1 MKLYESIAQLTISEI
16 KSGRLPAGTR
26 LPAIRVLATQQAV
39 SITTATNA
47 YRYLEE
53 TGWVFSQPQSGFYV
67 SNLHTKSE
75 QPLMREFQ
83 GVSRDPKAF
92 APASGYSPTVDFFS
106 PLGTSMI
113 SPQLLPTIALQR
125 SIKRITARSQHTLF
139 SYPVQQGN
147 PILRK
152 SLSNH
157 FRGDHFHF
165 LDTDLVITNGCI
177 DAIRIAIEVVS
188 EVGDTIAISSPC
200 FSGLLDLLATLSRK
214 TIEIPNNEKGLDLDR
229 LEQLM
234 KKKQIKAGLFNTTHM
249 NPSGTSLSKN
259 QKERLAKL
267 ANQYLIPV
275 IEDDV
280 YIELS
285 HQGKP
290 PLPAKFW
297 DKNGYVLWC
306 GSVSK
311 TLAAG
316 LRIGWCLPGRYLD
329 TYAKQHQLT
338 GLGVNGLMQACVAEF
353 INTGEYRTH
362 VNKTR
367 TTLNKHVYDY
377 RQMLVKN
384 LPANARISV
393 PEGGIVLWV
402 QVPQLDACRLEQ
414 QAKINRIDIRS
425 GSNFSTH
432 NCYSD
437 CFRINFGWPLGLDQ
451 DDGKDETI
459 AWLQLK
465 QLCHMV
471 TDFID

>member
-1 MKLYESIAQLTISEI
+1 MKLYESIAQQTIKEI
-16 KSGRLPAGTR
+16 KTGRLPVGTR
-26 LPAIRVLATQQAV
+26 LPALRVLAKQQAV
-39 SITTATNA
+39 SMSTATNA

-53 TGWVFSQPQSGFYV
+53 TGWIYSQPQSGFYV
-67 SNLHTKSE
+67 SNMHTTCE
-75 QPLMREFQ
+75 QPLMQKFKGR
-83 GVSRDPKAF
+83 SRDPKAF
-92 APASGYSPTVDFFS
+92 APALGYSPTVDFFS

-113 SPQLLPTIALQR
+113 APQLLPTIELQR
-125 SIKRITARSQHTLF
+125 SIKRITSRSHHTLF
-139 SYPVQQGN
+139 DYPVQQGN

-165 LDTDLVITNGCI
+165 RGDDLVITNGCI

-188 EVGDTIAISSPC
+188 DVGDSIAISSPC

-214 TIEIPNNEKGLDLDR
+214 TIEIPSNEKGLDLDR

-234 KKKQIKAGLFNTTHM
+234 KNNQIKAGLFNTTHM
-249 NPSGTSLSKN
+249 NPSGTSLSKD
-259 QKERLAKL
+259 QKIRLAEL
-267 ANQYLIPV
+267 ANQYSIPI

-290 PLPAKFW
+290 PLPVKYW

-316 LRIGWCLPGRYLD
+316 LRIGWCLPGRYLE

-353 INTGEYRTH
+353 INTGEYRSH

-367 TTLNKHVYDY
+367 MTLTKHVYDY
-377 RQMLVKN
+377 RQFLIQN
-384 LPANARISV
+384 LPSNARVSV

-402 QVPQLDACRLEQ
+402 QIPELDASRLEQ
-414 QAKINRIDIRS
+414 AARNNMIDIRS

-432 NCYSD
+432 KFYKD
-437 CFRINFGWPLGLDQ
+437 CFRVNFGWPLDQ
-451 DDGKDETI
+451 EQEDSNDTNV
-459 AWLQLK
+459 ALQQLTK
-465 QLCHMV
+465 LCHMA
-471 TDFID
+471 DKYIN